1 MTKSDEKQPSQSL
14 SPGVAVR
21 CDGMCT
27 PFIGSS
33 SFHTWKL
40 HKIQT
45 VRKESD
51 FTSHVF
57 LSSRFPTAVE
67 NPSLSRVHHPE
78 HGRTERD
85 RIGWQTM
92 ARQHPVQETLGRTA
106 VCHSHV
112 LLFFIRASKKAS
124 AVTSSPPNPPIL
136 TPWTGIIVVC
146 KSAGPVKVEFF
157 RSAPLFPG
165 SRAADPNFPM
175 WLVVWSGDRVW

>member
-106 VCHSHV
+106 ACHSHV
-112 LLFFIRASKKAS
+112 LLFFHPREQKGERSDFIPSK
-124 AVTSSPPNPPIL
+124 SSNTHTL
-136 TPWTGIIVVC
+136 
-146 KSAGPVKVEFF
+146 
-157 RSAPLFPG
+157 
-165 SRAADPNFPM
+165 
-175 WLVVWSGDRVW
+175 DRDHRRV